1 MKRILVIA
9 LSVLMVASLFAGC
22 KGGEGSG
29 SDQKLSEVRFDSFAI
44 GYGKADITPDP
55 ASKVMI
61 TGNNDH
67 ASRLSTSVQ
76 EPLWANCIAY
86 TDTDGMTVIT
96 FGTDLHGVNKDIVK
110 AVRANVE
117 EATGIPG
124 EYIQFNA
131 SHSHS
136 APHTGTSAV
145 PAVAKSDENIIAK
158 CTEAAIAALEDRAPA
173 KMYLTFVR
181 TENMNF
187 LRHYIKTDGTYVGS
201 GAGDIPDEQLL
212 GHMEAADNQMQLVK
226 FTREGK
232 KDVMIINYQGHPIS
246 PTNDEYYTALS
257 SQNIGVM
264 RRVLLEQADTE
275 SVYIL
280 GACGDVVHGSAIA
293 SEIRYAGYKEHGTA
307 LAQYIIDAK
316 DTFKEA
322 ETGKIHFS
330 TSTLNLGGADYK
342 LDAFGFGDLGWVS
355 TCWENFNTTGLAVKE
370 SSPYY
375 MTIFSGLSNGEG
387 SAYMPDAKAMTYDC
401 YEQGPMFTPAG
412 SAEIVEAELIKIIGE
427 CFTVSGQTEKG
438 HPEGY
443 EFDHSPK
450 PNGIT
455 YQVTSKCY
463 AIPGQNGHYQVA
475 LEDNGNLTTV
485 LVETKDLADDI
496 LSRSTVKL
504 LFNEQ
509 NMVTAIDE

>member
-1 MKRILVIA
+1 MKKILVFA
-9 LSVLMVASLFAGC
+9 LVAVMMLSLFAGC
-22 KGGEGSG
+22 AKDGGG
-29 SDQKLSEVRFDSFAI
+29 SDEKLSEVKFDSFAI

-55 ASKVMI
+55 LSGVMI

-86 TDTDGMTVIT
+86 TDTDGTTVIT
-96 FGTDLHGVNKDIVK
+96 FGTDMHGLNKDMVKQIREGIAEQTGVN
-110 AVRANVE
+110 
-117 EATGIPG
+117 P
-124 EYIQFNA
+124 EYIQMNA
-131 SHSHS
+131 SHTHS
-136 APHTGTSAV
+136 GPHHGTSAV
-145 PAVAKSDENIIAK
+145 PAVAKSDENIIAQCIQAGVDAMK
-158 CTEAAIAALEDRAPA
+158 DRAPA
-173 KMYLTFVR
+173 KMYLTFTR

-187 LRHYIKTDGTYVGS
+187 LRHYIKKDGTYVGK

-232 KDVMIINYQGHPIS
+232 KDVILINYQGHPIS
-246 PTNDEYYTALS
+246 PTKDQYYTALS

-264 RRVLLEQADTE
+264 RRTLLEKADTE

-293 SEIRYAGYKEHGTA
+293 SEVRYSGYKEHGEA
-307 LAQYIIDAK
+307 LAQYVIDAQ

-330 TSTLNLGGADYK
+330 TSTLNLGGRDYK

-355 TCWENFNTTGLAVKE
+355 TCWENFNTNGLAVKE
-370 SSPYY
+370 TSPYY

-387 SAYMPDAKAMTYDC
+387 SAYMPDAKAMTYEC

-412 SAEIVEAELIKIIGE
+412 SAEVVEAELIKIIGE
-427 CFTVSGQTEKG
+427 CFTASGQTEKG

-455 YQVTSKCY
+455 YKITGQCY
-463 AIPGQNGHYQVA
+463 AIPGQNNHYQVA
-475 LEDNGNLTTV
+475 LDENGNITTV
-485 LVETKDLADDI
+485 LVETKELADDI

-509 NMVTAIDE
+509 GMVTAIDE